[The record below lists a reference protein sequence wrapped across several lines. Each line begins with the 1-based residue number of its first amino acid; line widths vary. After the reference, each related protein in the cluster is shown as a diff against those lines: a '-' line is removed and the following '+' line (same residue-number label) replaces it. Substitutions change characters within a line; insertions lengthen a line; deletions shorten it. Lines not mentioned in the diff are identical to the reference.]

1 MRNNNRTSRR
11 RGVSLGR
18 TTGRGGTPIP
28 PASSKTPSGNETL
41 EGDSKGPAVKGVTK
55 PVERKTVKKESLETS
70 KKNLIGNIN
79 TFNMSKSLFDKLFED
94 VMSGGMD
101 DAGTDLPTGGDDFSD
116 EQALGIDAGC
126 EDDMGG
132 DEVTITLDR
141 AMAQQF
147 CDALQAAIGGG
158 MEEEGGDE
166 DFGLDDDEDF
176 GDEGD
181 EGEMDKDEEEGGNP
195 FGEATDIEE
204 LGAEA
209 KAKTL
214 QNKNQKVSVSP
225 QYSPKGGG
233 KANIG
238 KIPAQDTGSAFTK
251 KSNLHDKGQH
261 KVSSF
266 NYSDSAFNGG
276 SK

>member
-1 MRNNNRTSRR
+1 MRNKNSKVHF
-11 RGVSLGR
+11 GSKKGK
-18 TTGRGGTPIP
+18 GGTPLP
-28 PASSKTPSGNETL
+28 NANSKTPSGNEKL
-41 EGDSKGPAVKGVTK
+41 EKGSKGPVVKGVK
-55 PVERKTVKKESLETS
+55 EPVKKESLETS

-101 DAGTDLPTGGDDFSD
+101 EAGTDLPTGGDDFSD
-116 EQALGIDAGC
+116 EQALGIDAGG

-147 CDALQAAIGGG
+147 CDALQAALGGG
-158 MEEEGGDE
+158 MGEEEGDE
-166 DFGLDDDEDF
+166 EFSMDDEDF
-176 GDEGD
+176 GDD
-181 EGEMDKDEEEGGNP
+181 EMDEDEEEGGNP

-209 KAKTL
+209 KAEHLKKKG
-214 QNKNQKVSVSP
+214 NDKVKVSS
-225 QYSPKGGG
+225 QYSVKGGG

-238 KIPAQDTGSAFTK
+238 NIPAQDTGSAFTK

-276 SK
+276 SR